1 MPTLSPRRSRGGAGR
16 GLLQAFLSALAVF
29 AGVAILVAGTRLFP
43 AGLAIGI
50 FVPLSLAALT
60 YVFYTDIKRWREYRE
75 SDAVPDDL
83 AADGD

>member
-1 MPTLSPRRSRGGAGR
+1 MPTLSPGRSRGGAGR
-16 GLLQAFLSALAVF
+16 GVLQAFLSALAVL
-29 AGVAILVAGTRLFP
+29 AGVAILVAGTRLLP
-43 AGLAIGI
+43 AGLAIGL

-60 YVFYTDIKRWREYRE
+60 YVFYTDIKKSREYRE